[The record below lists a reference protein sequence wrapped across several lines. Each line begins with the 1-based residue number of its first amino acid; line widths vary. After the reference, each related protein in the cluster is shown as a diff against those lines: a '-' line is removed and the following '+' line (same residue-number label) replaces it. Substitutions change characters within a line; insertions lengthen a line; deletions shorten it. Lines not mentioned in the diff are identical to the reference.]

1 MPTQELPKQYRP
13 GEHESRIWERW
24 LASGSFHADPSRVL
38 GGQAAPY
45 AILIPPPNVTDRL
58 HLGHALNNT
67 LQDILA
73 RRARMQGFETLWMP
87 GTDHAGIATQAVVE
101 KRVYAEEKKRRG
113 DFTRDAFVARIQ
125 AFKDEYE
132 AVITGQLQKMGCSCD
147 WERQRF
153 TMDDQCAKAV
163 REAFFRL
170 FRDGLIYRGKRLVNW
185 DPALQTAVADDECFD
200 EEVDSFFYYLR
211 YPLVHKGGE
220 KPQSVDDAV
229 PVTWNELARRGY
241 PGAEH
246 QPGETQAW
254 VTVATTRPETYLGDV
269 AVAINPH
276 DPRAAALRG
285 LHVELPLVG
294 RVIPILEDSYV
305 VLPESMARTEEEKND
320 PKAKFAT
327 GFLKVTPAHD
337 QNDYEIGQ
345 RHKAEIEGAG
355 HAVLINVMAPDAS
368 ISDTHGWTDVN
379 DAKIFVGLTR
389 EDARAKVVAEFK
401 SRGWLE
407 AQRPYRHSIKH
418 SDRTKAVVEPYLSDQ
433 WYVKVTDPRLA
444 QAANRALA
452 VEQRTRGSETESPS
466 PSSSSIFGLC
476 GTGVPP
482 VHSSSDLLAPVGIG
496 LSAYRRNLPHL
507 QEGGSAYWVT
517 FRTSSGKLTQAEQT
531 IVLDACRHWHGE
543 RLELHAGVIMPDH
556 VHLLF
561 SPFEIAPGKWHSLAE
576 ILHSIK
582 SFSAHAIAK
591 HRGSPGPVW
600 QDESFDRRIRS
611 IEEFTEKLQYI
622 AQNPVKEGL
631 AAAWQDYPFLH
642 VSDNARRGCL
652 EFAARVRGE
661 EMHRRDACATQ
672 TQEADYGHH
681 AAPSSPGDGALRFH
695 PDRYAKTFEQ
705 WHENI
710 RDWCISRQLWWGH
723 RIPVWSRPD
732 WNHRESNEDWKAFG
746 RQCSKWSG
754 TGRICMRKAYAEMSF
769 HELPENEVVDWREF
783 WICVND
789 DHDLEII
796 QELER
801 RGFVRDPDVLDTWF
815 SSALW
820 PLSTLGWPNDTP
832 ELAAFNPT
840 STLCTAREII
850 TLWVSRMVMFN
861 RYLRAMGNGEGA
873 MGEENTPETVSSGPL
888 PIAHAPLPSS
898 GPVPF
903 RDVFIHAVIQDGQGQ
918 KMSKSLGNGVDP
930 LDIIASH
937 GADAMRFTLCHMTTQ
952 TQDVRMPVDLVC
964 PHTGDTFTPKYI
976 TTKDGYVVQAPIQE
990 SPRDKSKKMVTVY
1003 GVASGETKATPDM
1016 PLAKNTSAKFDLGRN
1031 FANKL
1036 WNAARFAM
1044 GILANAKGDAP
1055 ATIDPRDLS
1064 LPDRWMLS
1072 RLHDAVTSADQ
1083 ALKSFEFSVY
1093 AQVVYDIL
1101 WRDFCDW
1108 YLEAIKPSVAAD
1120 PRQQRVLA
1128 AVLDAILRLHHPIM
1142 PFVTESIYEQVRSLP
1157 RAQIRG
1163 LTLREPGRDGLL
1175 CTAGWPLCDAAL
1187 ANADAAAEFERVRGL
1202 VTAIREVR
1210 ATQNVHTKRQVT
1222 LHVPAARM
1230 DALRAHEALVAGL
1243 CQLGQVTTQRADGV
1257 SATFT
1262 FEAAEFGLSN
1272 LADAVDAGAEVE
1284 RLTRQIE
1291 DLDKAIKT
1299 LGGRLSNESY
1309 VAKAPPKLVQETKD
1323 QLTKAMAE
1331 REAAAAALGR
1341 LAPSK

>member
-1 MPTQELPKQYRP
+1 MTL
-13 GEHESRIWERW
+13 ER
-24 LASGSFHADPSRVL
+24 
-38 GGQAAPY
+38 
-45 AILIPPPNVTDRL
+45 N
-58 HLGHALNNT
+58 
-67 LQDILA
+67 
-73 RRARMQGFETLWMP
+73 
-87 GTDHAGIATQAVVE
+87 
-101 KRVYAEEKKRRG
+101 
-113 DFTRDAFVARIQ
+113 
-125 AFKDEYE
+125 
-132 AVITGQLQKMGCSCD
+132 
-147 WERQRF
+147 
-153 TMDDQCAKAV
+153 
-163 REAFFRL
+163 
-170 FRDGLIYRGKRLVNW
+170 
-185 DPALQTAVADDECFD
+185 
-200 EEVDSFFYYLR
+200 
-211 YPLVHKGGE
+211 
-220 KPQSVDDAV
+220 
-229 PVTWNELARRGY
+229 
-241 PGAEH
+241 
-246 QPGETQAW
+246 
-254 VTVATTRPETYLGDV
+254 
-269 AVAINPH
+269 
-276 DPRAAALRG
+276 
-285 LHVELPLVG
+285 
-294 RVIPILEDSYV
+294 
-305 VLPESMARTEEEKND
+305 
-320 PKAKFAT
+320 
-327 GFLKVTPAHD
+327 
-337 QNDYEIGQ
+337 
-345 RHKAEIEGAG
+345 
-355 HAVLINVMAPDAS
+355 
-368 ISDTHGWTDVN
+368 GWT
-379 DAKIFVGLTR
+379 
-389 EDARAKVVAEFK
+389 
-401 SRGWLE
+401 
-407 AQRPYRHSIKH
+407 
-418 SDRTKAVVEPYLSDQ
+418 
-433 WYVKVTDPRLA
+433 
-444 QAANRALA
+444 
-452 VEQRTRGSETESPS
+452 
-466 PSSSSIFGLC
+466 
-476 GTGVPP
+476 
-482 VHSSSDLLAPVGIG
+482 
-496 LSAYRRNLPHL
+496 
-507 QEGGSAYWVT
+507 
-517 FRTSSGKLTQAEQT
+517 
-531 IVLDACRHWHGE
+531 
-543 RLELHAGVIMPDH
+543 
-556 VHLLF
+556 
-561 SPFEIAPGKWHSLAE
+561 
-576 ILHSIK
+576 
-582 SFSAHAIAK
+582 
-591 HRGSPGPVW
+591 
-600 QDESFDRRIRS
+600 
-611 IEEFTEKLQYI
+611 
-622 AQNPVKEGL
+622 
-631 AAAWQDYPFLH
+631 
-642 VSDNARRGCL
+642 
-652 EFAARVRGE
+652 
-661 EMHRRDACATQ
+661 
-672 TQEADYGHH
+672 
-681 AAPSSPGDGALRFH
+681 
-695 PDRYAKTFEQ
+695 
-705 WHENI
+705 
-710 RDWCISRQLWWGH
+710 
-723 RIPVWSRPD
+723 
-732 WNHRESNEDWKAFG
+732 
-746 RQCSKWSG
+746 
-754 TGRICMRKAYAEMSF
+754 
-769 HELPENEVVDWREF
+769 
-783 WICVND
+783 
-789 DHDLEII
+789 
-796 QELER
+796 
-801 RGFVRDPDVLDTWF
+801 RDPDVLDTWF

-820 PLSTLGWPNDTP
+820 PLSTLGWPGDTP

-1003 GVASGETKATPDM
+1003 GVASGETRATPDM

-1044 GILANAKGDAP
+1044 GILSNAAGDAP
-1055 ATIDPRDLS
+1055 AEIDPRDLS

-1128 AVLDAILRLHHPIM
+1128 AVLDAILRLLHPIM

-1175 CTAGWPLCDAAL
+1175 CTAGWPLCDASL
-1187 ANADAAAEFERVRGL
+1187 ANAAAAAEFERVRGL

-1230 DALRAHEALVAGL
+1230 DALRAHESLVAGL

-1291 DLDKAIKT
+1291 ELDKAIKT

-1341 LAPSK
+1341 LASSK